1 MGSAAKRKYL
11 LETFPGLRDDHIG
24 DSRSTSFEGLVRNAT
39 RGTGVHLCL
48 NALSDEKLQA
58 SSSSYARGNNAIAAQ
73 SSPERQLLSG
83 ACWLHAAGTGI
94 LQQPFTHGLS
104 HTCQRS

>member
-39 RGTGVHLCL
+39 RGKGVHLCL

-58 SSSSYARGNNAIAAQ
+58 RSSLLPDLAA
-73 SSPERQLLSG
+73 EQLQRLCSAG
-83 ACWLHAAGTGI
+83 GLHGRAACS
-94 LQQPFTHGLS
+94 QP
-104 HTCQRS
+104 CPIKR